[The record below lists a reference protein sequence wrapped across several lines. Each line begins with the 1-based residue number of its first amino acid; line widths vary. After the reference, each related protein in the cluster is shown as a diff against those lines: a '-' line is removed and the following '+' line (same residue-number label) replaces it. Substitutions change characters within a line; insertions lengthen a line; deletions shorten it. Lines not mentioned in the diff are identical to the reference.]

1 MNPLSLRD
9 APNRAK
15 DAGKI
20 GMGRSRGMKEDGGVR
35 IGDAGARNVVKDQ
48 GKRSDSS
55 KKVMD
60 KERREIENA
69 AQFAKPDLPDEEM
82 ARLAAIRAQMSNM
95 LAALS

>member
-1 MNPLSLRD
+1 
-9 APNRAK
+9 
-15 DAGKI
+15 
-20 GMGRSRGMKEDGGVR
+20 MKEDGGVR